1 MNCDSCQ
8 QLLSDYLDESLP
20 REDRLRIASHLDVC
34 LDCKAVQ
41 DELLSILHCGAEYR
55 DHLVEPPPNPQA
67 LWLRISNIIE
77 SELPPAGELPQAK
90 RVAERS
96 GWWNRTWRLTLPQM
110 GAAVA
115 AIVITASVVTTLGIR
130 GWSSDR
136 GPASPTATAPRAG
149 KTGDQLLEQQIAY
162 WDQRVQQR
170 KAQWNQQTRD
180 AFDRN
185 VQILD
190 QAVAQYRQELQIN
203 PNDEVSA
210 EMLHAAL
217 NEKVTLLQDFAE

>member
-8 QLLSDYLDESLP
+8 QLLSDFLDESLD
-20 REDRLRIASHLDVC
+20 REHRMQVVSHLAGC
-34 LDCKAVQ
+34 SDCTAVQ
-41 DELLSILHCGAEYR
+41 DELLSILHCGVEYR
-55 DHLVEPPPNPQA
+55 DHLVETPPNPQA

-77 SELPPAGELPQAK
+77 SEMPAPELASARQAST
-90 RVAERS
+90 RTGWLNRS
-96 GWWNRTWRLTLPQM
+96 WRFTLPQM
-110 GAAVA
+110 AVGVA
-115 AIVITASVVTTLGIR
+115 ALVITVSVLTTLGIR
-130 GWSSDR
+130 NFAPNR
-136 GPASPTATAPRAG
+136 GATASLETVPRAG
-149 KTGDQLLEQQIAY
+149 KNSDQLLEQQIAY

-190 QAVAQYRQELQIN
+190 QAVADYRRELQSN

-210 EMLHAAL
+210 EMLHSAL
-217 NEKVTLLQDFAE
+217 NEKMTLLQDFAE

>member
-8 QLLSDYLDESLP
+8 QLLSDFLDESLD
-20 REDRLRIASHLDVC
+20 REHRMRVAAHLAAC
-34 LDCKAVQ
+34 SDCTAVQ
-41 DELLSILHCGAEYR
+41 DELLSILHIGVEYR

-77 SELPPAGELPQAK
+77 SELPAAPELTSARQSNA
-90 RVAERS
+90 RLGWLNRS
-96 GWWNRTWRLTLPQM
+96 WRFTLPQM
-110 GAAVA
+110 AAGVA
-115 AIVITASVVTTLGIR
+115 ALVITVSVLTTLGIR
-130 GWSSDR
+130 NFAPNR
-136 GPASPTATAPRAG
+136 GAGANTETVPRAG
-149 KTGDQLLEQQIAY
+149 KNSDQLLEQQIAY

-180 AFDRN
+180 AFERN

-190 QAVAQYRQELQIN
+190 QAVADYRRELQNN

-210 EMLHAAL
+210 EMLHSAL
-217 NEKVTLLQDFAE
+217 NEKMTLLQDFA